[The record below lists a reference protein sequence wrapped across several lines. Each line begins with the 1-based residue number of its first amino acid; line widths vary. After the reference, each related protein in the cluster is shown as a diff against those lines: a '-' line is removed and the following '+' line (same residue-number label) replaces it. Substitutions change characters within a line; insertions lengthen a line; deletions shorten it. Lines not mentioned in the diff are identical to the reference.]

1 MTDDRCLKRPVADDA
16 IGLYLTLSDKKI
28 DFDFNEHVASRLFM
42 KHFSSTY
49 TCCGI
54 MFLLRNE
61 ACLGGL
67 CKYIVYTLPS

>member
-42 KHFSSTY
+42 EHFSS
-49 TCCGI
+49 
-54 MFLLRNE
+54 
-61 ACLGGL
+61 
-67 CKYIVYTLPS
+67 K